1 MFFDVEWEHV
11 FLGLRFGPHYRWL
24 RAHDLDE
31 QRMQLYQLAM
41 HLSLIAGPLR
51 LLDGD
56 YPEREDM
63 LEIAEAHIRRAL
75 TFLHEGSE
83 R

>member
-1 MFFDVEWEHV
+1 
-11 FLGLRFGPHYRWL
+11 
-24 RAHDLDE
+24 
-31 QRMQLYQLAM
+31 M

-56 YPEREDM
+56 YPERVEM
-63 LEIAEAHIRRAL
+63 LEIAAAHIQRAL
-75 TFLHEGSE
+75 TFLHERSE